1 MSAEQVSLFL
11 KDSLLLLSLCLLDC
25 AVMCV
30 RLCRKVREAARMK
43 ILRGYYFFGGEGE
56 INFAYQSLIKTYP
69 TKGFP
74 SNALP
79 TLRWTPEIGTN
90 TESFVPGDKRNLF
103 FLFF

>member
-1 MSAEQVSLFL
+1 MDEKSAGLVLFSFL
-11 KDSLLLLSLCLLDC
+11 
-25 AVMCV
+25 
-30 RLCRKVREAARMK
+30 
-43 ILRGYYFFGGEGE
+43 FFLGGGEWDGE

-103 FLFF
+103 FFFGRRDRDGASWQSL